1 MSPNVGKLHA
11 IIHLSQHEQ
20 HRNDI
25 LKTGFMVS
33 VYGCVCVYIYLFYL
47 LLCVCVCVCVCVCLC
62 VCVIPFLPSVKVK
75 HQSFNRQTCQLSDA
89 VSCSQPANSTFGDL
103 LCWILALNLHTA
115 GCPSHHPSQWIV
127 SRFNHV
133 YLLCSECVTSCPHHF
148 NRSISFCL
156 PVRLHHESYINSFLF
171 KRVPIISKS

>member
-1 MSPNVGKLHA
+1 MSPNVGKLNA

-33 VYGCVCVYIYLFYL
+33 VYVCVCVYYIFVL
-47 LLCVCVCVCVCVCLC
+47 LIVLCVCVCVF
-62 VCVIPFLPSVKVK
+62 VIHFLPSVKVK

-89 VSCSQPANSTFGDL
+89 VSCSQPANSTFSDS

-133 YLLCSECVTSCPHHF
+133 YLRCSECVTSCPHHF
-148 NRSISFCL
+148 NCSISFCL

-171 KRVPIISKS
+171 KRVRKISKS

>member
-1 MSPNVGKLHA
+1 MSFNVGKLHA

-33 VYGCVCVYIYLFYL
+33 V
-47 LLCVCVCVCVCVCLC
+47 CVCVCVCVCTIYLFYLLLFLC
-62 VCVIPFLPSVKVK
+62 VFVIPFLPSVKVK

-89 VSCSQPANSTFGDL
+89 VPCNQPTNSTFGDS
-103 LCWILALNLHTA
+103 LCRILAYSLHTA
-115 GCPSHHPSQWIV
+115 GYPSHHPSQWIV

-133 YLLCSECVTSCPHHF
+133 YLRCSERVTSCPHHF
-148 NRSISFCL
+148 NCRISFCL
-156 PVRLHHESYINSFLF
+156 PVRLHHQSYLSSFPF
-171 KRVPIISKS
+171 